1 MCVRRSAQ
9 RSCMAD
15 VKALIHDDPYSPT
28 SSSPISACSYLKGE
42 RQTDRVKHPTSSYFY
57 HHLNLHKRKSRLKGG
72 KELILRSCGGLG
84 EFRFDLWSGLSPYVI
99 LNHKALGPKPTMEPV
114 FLLRTSLAKAMVSS
128 ECMEWPRGLAMV

>member
-1 MCVRRSAQ
+1 MCVRCSAQ

-15 VKALIHDDPYSPT
+15 VKALIHDDQYSPT

-72 KELILRSCGGLG
+72 KELILKSRGGLG
-84 EFRFDLWSGLSPYVI
+84 KLRFDLWSRSKPICHPESQGSGTQAHNEASLSAED
-99 LNHKALGPKPTMEPV
+99 LLG
-114 FLLRTSLAKAMVSS
+114 
-128 ECMEWPRGLAMV
+128 